1 MLAKR
6 SLIEIIHEILQ
17 MDGKR
22 KTHIMYATA
31 LTYPQTT
38 RYLDFLKERGLIT
51 DGKDDRGGQVFMA
64 TEKGQELSKHIDSV
78 MEILRLGER
87 DA

>member
-6 SLIEIIHEILQ
+6 SLIEIIHEILILE
-17 MDGKR
+17 GKR

-38 RYLDFLKERGLIT
+38 RYLEFLQQRGLVCHEV
-51 DGKDDRGGQVFMA
+51 DEKGGQVYKPTA
-64 TEKGQELSKHIDSV
+64 KGQELSKHIDNV
-78 MEILRLGER
+78 MEILGMGDR

>member
-38 RYLDFLKERGLIT
+38 RYLEFLQERDLIT
-51 DGKDDRGGQVFMA
+51 AHKDEKGGQVFA
-64 TEKGQELSKHIDSV
+64 PTAKGHELALHIDTV
-78 MEILRLGER
+78 MEILGLGER

>member
-1 MLAKR
+1 MVAEPTLLK
-6 SLIEIIHEILQ
+6 IVHDILQ

-38 RYLDFLKERGLIT
+38 RYLEFLKE
-51 DGKDDRGGQVFMA
+51 
-64 TEKGQELSKHIDSV
+64 
-78 MEILRLGER
+78 
-87 DA
+87 

>member
-6 SLIEIIHEILQ
+6 SMVEIIHEILQ
-17 MDGKR
+17 MEGKR

-38 RYLDFLKERGLIT
+38 RYLDFLKERDLICNKT
-51 DGKDDRGGQVFMA
+51 DEKGGQIFMP
-64 TEKGQELSKHIDSV
+64 TPKGQELAKHIDNV
-78 MEILRLGER
+78 MEILGLGDR
-87 DA
+87 DV